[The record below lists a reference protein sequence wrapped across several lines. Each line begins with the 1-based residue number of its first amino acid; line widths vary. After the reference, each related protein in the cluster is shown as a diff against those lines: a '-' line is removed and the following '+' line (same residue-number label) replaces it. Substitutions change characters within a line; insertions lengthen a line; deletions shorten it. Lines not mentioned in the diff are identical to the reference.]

1 MEIIWD
7 EKKNQTLILERS
19 VSFEEISEK
28 ILDNEILDIRKNPT
42 RENQQYFILSIRGY
56 TWVVPYLLDDK
67 ERIILKTAYTSRK
80 YHNFYGGK

>member
-67 ERIILKTAYTSRK
+67 ERIILKTAYLSRK
-80 YHNFYGGK
+80 YHKFYGGK

>member
-7 EKKNQTLILERS
+7 EKKNRNLILERS

-42 RENQQYFILSIRGY
+42 RENQKYFILSIRGY
-56 TWVVPYLLDDK
+56 TWVVPYRLDK
-67 ERIILKTAYTSRK
+67 EERIVLKTAYPR
-80 YHNFYGGK
+80 GK

>member
-28 ILDNEILDIRKNPT
+28 LLDNEILDMRKNPT

-67 ERIILKTAYTSRK
+67 ESIILKTACPSRK
-80 YHNFYGGK
+80 YHKFYGGK

>member
-1 MEIIWD
+1 MEIIWE

-56 TWVVPYLLDDK
+56 IWVVPYLLDDK
-67 ERIILKTAYTSRK
+67 ERIILKTAYPSRK
-80 YHNFYGGK
+80 YHKFYGGK